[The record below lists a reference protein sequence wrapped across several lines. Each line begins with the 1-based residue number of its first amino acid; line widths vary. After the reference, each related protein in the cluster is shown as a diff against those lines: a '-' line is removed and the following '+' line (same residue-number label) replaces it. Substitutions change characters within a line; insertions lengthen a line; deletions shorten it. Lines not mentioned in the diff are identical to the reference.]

1 MSDHPTDK
9 VGLDPIWNLF
19 KQGAGREHNCAWN
32 INDAD
37 KRMKQN
43 QRWQWCGDPQ
53 SLIRKAQNR
62 ADGASAQMK
71 TNI

>member
-19 KQGAGREHNCAWN
+19 KQGAGTTAWN

-37 KRMKQN
+37 KRTKQN
-43 QRWQWCGDPQ
+43 QR
-53 SLIRKAQNR
+53 
-62 ADGASAQMK
+62 
-71 TNI
+71 